1 MKQVE
6 EKIERLSKEIENL
19 SKDRDIKKNQIEIL
33 KLENKRNKQ
42 IKISGWTQLQNVE
55 DRRKN

>member
-1 MKQVE
+1 ME

>member
-1 MKQVE
+1 ME

-33 KLENKRNKQ
+33 KLENKKKQTNKNQ
-42 IKISGWTQLQNVE
+42 WMDSTAECRG
-55 DRRKN
+55 